1 MILDIKTYPHPV
13 LLRQAEP
20 VRDITQEVQT
30 LAQDMVE
37 TMYEKQG
44 IGLAAPQVGHSC
56 RLITVDIS
64 GPDSRSDLNILI
76 NPQIE
81 DREGETEHEEGCL
94 SLPEFTGKTKRSTR
108 VIVRGLDLEGQDKRI
123 EAEGLLAICLQ
134 HEIDHLQGTLL
145 LDRSGRLKRS
155 MYEKKVRKWQN
166 SSK

>member
-13 LLRQAEP
+13 LQRKADQVDE
-20 VRDITQEVQT
+20 ITEDMKS
-30 LAQDMVE
+30 LARDMVE

-56 RLITVDIS
+56 CLITVDVS
-64 GPDSRSDLNILI
+64 GPESRTDLQVLF

-81 DREGETEHEEGCL
+81 EGEGEIEYEEGCL
-94 SLPEFTGKTKRSTR
+94 SLPEFTGKTKRFSRVVVQGVDLQGHTR
-108 VIVRGLDLEGQDKRI
+108 RV

-145 LDRSGRLKRS
+145 LDHSGRLKRNF
-155 MYEKKVRKWQN
+155 YEKKVRKWQR
-166 SSK
+166 S